1 MSSNRNELDT
11 TLGGE
16 YASTTASSKNPTK
29 RTRGAFIVVVGPDG
43 SGKTSVAQ
51 ALLQAREGR
60 YFHFRPP
67 YRAQTMPRHPPVQGR
82 PLAKDPGPAFPPL
95 GWLRLG
101 RSVVASWIGYLTAIR
116 PTIARGELV
125 VADRW
130 IYGYL
135 VQPRPLRFGGPG
147 WLARL
152 AIRVLPS
159 PDLVV
164 NLSAPVD
171 VIHTRKSELSKNE
184 IERELEAW
192 QHLPTERLV
201 TIDTSARVEK
211 VIDEVH
217 QHIAKVR

>member
-1 MSSNRNELDT
+1 
-11 TLGGE
+11 
-16 YASTTASSKNPTK
+16 
-29 RTRGAFIVVVGPDG
+29 
-43 SGKTSVAQ
+43 
-51 ALLQAREGR
+51 
-60 YFHFRPP
+60 
-67 YRAQTMPRHPPVQGR
+67 
-82 PLAKDPGPAFPPL
+82 
-95 GWLRLG
+95 
-101 RSVVASWIGYLTAIR
+101 VVASWIGYLTAIR

-135 VQPRPLRFGGPG
+135 VQPQPLRFGGPG

-152 AIRVLPS
+152 AIMVLPS

-184 IERELEAW
+184 IRRELEAW
-192 QHLPTERLV
+192 RHLPTERLV
-201 TIDTSARVEK
+201 TIDTSAGVEK

-217 QHIAKVR
+217 QYIAEVR